1 MKIKNIVFILII
13 SMSSLFSQENNKI
26 TLQLDW
32 LNQFQFAGYYTA
44 KEKGF
49 YKNNN
54 LDVII
59 KEFSNNVSLVEN
71 VINNSNTYG
80 IGKSSLIIDKL
91 HNKNIVLL
99 AAIYQNSP
107 MTLITLK
114 KSKINTLLDLKNKK
128 VMLTSDAKDTVSI
141 HSMIKSQNLQLENI
155 EFIPHSF
162 NLEDLINGKTD
173 AMACYLSNE
182 PFILK
187 NRNIEFNIFNPSDY
201 GFDFYGG
208 ILFTSNDE
216 LENNPK
222 RVKDF
227 HTASMQGWNYAFSNI
242 EETAKLI
249 YEKYNT
255 QNKSL
260 ESLIYEGQ
268 ILKKLAQRVDDKPLG
283 FIDQKK
289 INEIKRL
296 YSVLGFT
303 GKTNVSFDNFIFNNQ
318 KVILNKLENDFI
330 KDNKF
335 TLLTNIKNRPFSYID
350 DNEIKGIET
359 DLFGLLSKKMN
370 IADNVIE
377 KPTNPSIFNNLR
389 TNRIHLGFNYSTNQ
403 VNLAKTLYSEPILKI
418 PMAIATTHDKN
429 LITDL
434 SILKK
439 QKLVVLKNS
448 NIYNELK
455 SKYKNID
462 FILVDT
468 KKEAF
473 TLIEKEKAFGFI
485 DNILSLSHEIII
497 RKLSTIKI
505 SGSLPYNLEMRVS
518 TNKENFVL
526 IDIINKIIPLI
537 SKKEKEEIVKKYQ
550 LIIFEKV
557 NDYSWIYKFIL
568 PLLFAIIII
577 LLVNNKMRKE
587 ISKRK
592 KAEETLKDYA
602 NKDSLTKIFNRAKID
617 SVLKEEIKKA
627 KLFDETFSVIFFD
640 IDDFKLIN
648 DDFGHIKGDNVLIKL
663 ASLVS
668 KNIRDSDIIG
678 RWGGEEFIIILPNT
692 TSNKA
697 FILANNLRELVLK
710 NNFEINKQL
719 TISIGITQYTPNDTK
734 KDLIKRADEAMYY
747 VKNKGKNAVK
757 IL

>member
-54 LDVII
+54 LDVTI

-389 TNRIHLGFNYSTNQ
+389 TNSIHLGFNYSTNQ

-462 FILVDT
+462 FILADT

-473 TLIEKEKAFGFI
+473 TLIKKEKAFGFI

>member
-208 ILFTSNDE
+208 ILFTSNYE